1 MKTGRIIKSISG
13 DYSVQTSDGVYITKA
28 RGLFRKKKMSPVVG
42 DIVDFQVEN
51 KTGGYIHHIH
61 ARENILLRPPVSNID
76 RVIVVISAI
85 EPEFSQQLLDRFLVV
100 VHSYHITPIICVTKK
115 DLANKVEISKI
126 EEILKNYEEVGYETL
141 FVGEGDDLTQSIKP
155 LIKGIIVLSGQ
166 SGVGKSTI
174 MNRLF
179 KDLNLET
186 NKISKALNRGKHTTR
201 HVELYEME
209 DGYLADTPGFSALDF
224 SHIEKEELADLFP
237 EFEAIKSECKF
248 RNCTHIN
255 EPKCAVKELIEEKE
269 FYKLRYKHYL
279 TLFEEI
285 QNRKV
290 RY

>member
-28 RGLFRKKKMSPVVG
+28 RGLFRKRKTSPVVG
-42 DIVDFQVEN
+42 DMVDFQVEN
-51 KTGGYIHHIH
+51 ETGGYIHHIH
-61 ARENILLRPPVSNID
+61 ERENMLLRPPVSNID
-76 RVIVVISAI
+76 KVIVVISAI

-100 VHSYHITPIICVTKK
+100 VHSYKITPIICVTKK
-115 DLANKVEISKI
+115 DLANDSEINKVQ
-126 EEILKNYEEVGYETL
+126 EILKDYETIGYETL
-141 FVGEGDDLTQSIKP
+141 FVGNEDDLTQSIKP

-224 SHIEKEELADLFP
+224 SHIEKEELANLFP
-237 EFEAIKSECKF
+237 EFESIKSECKF

-255 EPKCAVKELIEEKE
+255 EPKCAVKALIEEKE